1 MPLNYKNNQSA
12 RIDLVIIQIVMNYIS
27 SGTIYHNGLFICCP
41 YVALTKGMEYHIP
54 GSSLKNFAT
63 GKITWLVSSV
73 TMMFRGYSLDGQ
85 PHLLSVAS
93 SPAHLCS
100 VMKYQGNFLL
110 SWCSGSA
117 KGRKAE
123 HHTHKRKKRK
133 PMHGYSHG
141 FRFRLLVDAHAYA
154 RRLMGLTETCSLV
167 EHLWFGHPCYD
178 QLTPVKIR
186 IRWPI

>member
-1 MPLNYKNNQSA
+1 
-12 RIDLVIIQIVMNYIS
+12 MNCVS
-27 SGTIYHNGLFICCP
+27 SGTIYHNGLFICCS

-100 VMKYQGNFLL
+100 IRKNNQSNIRVIFYYRGAPVAQRAAKWSTILIKERKGNPCMDFLMVFMT
-110 SWCSGSA
+110 SGI
-117 KGRKAE
+117 
-123 HHTHKRKKRK
+123 
-133 PMHGYSHG
+133 
-141 FRFRLLVDAHAYA
+141 A
-154 RRLMGLTETCSLV
+154 RRRPRTTTTTTSCHMVTVLEVMGLTETCSLA
-167 EHLWFGHPCYD
+167 EHLWYWTYM
-178 QLTPVKIR
+178 L
-186 IRWPI
+186 